1 MKSLKATV
9 VIMAALV
16 LLSSC
21 GSVTKPQRSRHSGH
35 NDNRDSGAW
44 EIISE
49 TIAETTTAE
58 TRETRETREL
68 EETAIVT
75 ETEAPSGLT
84 MGEVQ
89 DGVYTN
95 DYLGIVF
102 APPEDWTFE
111 DQVSFV
117 QLPSDVLANG
127 TTLTLCYAESDSS
140 WIPYGSLDMRINTIE
155 SIDFEDTYQGLLD
168 HGTEPEEIENL
179 MVIHSQEF
187 VTGIVDGWDTSNVEY
202 SNGSIEFIG
211 ATHPQFTVTGE
222 TQGIP
227 FRITVVAV
235 VYEEYVISVTA
246 LSLGSSDENSTMEI
260 LGWVEHS
267 DGN

>member
-9 VIMAALV
+9 VIIAALI
-16 LLSSC
+16 LMTSC
-21 GSVTKPQRSRHSGH
+21 ARGGGSRQSRDGGH
-35 NDNRDSGAW
+35 DDNDSVAW
-44 EIISE
+44 ERVNDTTVS
-49 TIAETTTAE
+49 TTTVE
-58 TRETRETREL
+58 TRETRETT
-68 EETAIVT
+68 ETAPVT
-75 ETEAPSGLT
+75 ETEDPSGLT

-111 DQVSFV
+111 EQLEFV

-155 SIDFEDTYQGLLD
+155 SIDFEDEFQGLLD
-168 HGTEPEEIENL
+168 HGTDPEEIEDL
-179 MVIHSQEF
+179 LVIYSQEH
-187 VTGIVDGWDTSNVEY
+187 VTGIVDGWDAANVEY
-202 SNGSIEFIG
+202 SNGSIEFMG

-222 TQGIP
+222 TEGFP